1 MGQVRAPRPRW
12 SFRSP
17 RAGAPHLSRARA
29 CVAYGGDV
37 DTVAAIALA
46 AASCSRDVTQ
56 NLPAHLADALEN
68 GAFGRDYIVALDAR
82 LLALA
87 G

>member
-1 MGQVRAPRPRW
+1 MA
-12 SFRSP
+12 SH
-17 RAGAPHLSRARA
+17 ATLADILRA

-46 AASCSRDVTQ
+46 AASCSRDVSQ
-56 NLPAHLADALEN
+56 NLPAHLADTLEN
-68 GAFGRDYIVALDAR
+68 GAFGRDYLVALDAR